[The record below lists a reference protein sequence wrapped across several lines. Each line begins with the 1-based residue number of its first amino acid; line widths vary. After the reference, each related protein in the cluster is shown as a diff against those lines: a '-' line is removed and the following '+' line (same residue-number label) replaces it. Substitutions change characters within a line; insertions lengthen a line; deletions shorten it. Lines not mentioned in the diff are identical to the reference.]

1 MWPNCICNF
10 SFSFSVCNIYIHA
23 CFWLI
28 FVLFFISFSA
38 IPNCMDICYLSFRF
52 VSCIH
57 AFCWLVFFHLFF
69 SVTPL
74 FVYIDFWNFF
84 SLSYLLPYVYYGL
97 HFVWLKRY
105 FLFVSFSPVSCLL
118 YLFGFVYLVSIFICL
133 SFLSRFA
140 RISCQSRPSD
150 NYMLVGFQ
158 KLLWNFAIVQ
168 LLTCLQSTIPN
179 RSHKLNCLF
188 NWRMYCQY

>member
-1 MWPNCICNF
+1 MGSVWPNCICNF

-74 FVYIDFWNFF
+74 FVYIDFWNIF

-118 YLFGFVYLVSIFICL
+118 YLFGFVYLVSIFIFALFICL
-133 SFLSRFA
+133 SLFCLSLSGSHVSHA
-140 RISCQSRPSD
+140 LPTITCWWVSR
-150 NYMLVGFQ
+150 NYFGTLQ
-158 KLLWNFAIVQ
+158 LCNF
-168 LLTCLQSTIPN
+168 
-179 RSHKLNCLF
+179 
-188 NWRMYCQY
+188 